1 MSYGEAAPYSPRQ
14 SSPVYGVPPSYT
26 GGAGRV
32 DPFNIPAPTSAYAP
46 DRVGGG
52 VSDAGDAAVVAAN
65 GNGDAFVDEQLG
77 FIPSDGSVFRDG
89 VTSYGEQFPDSFPG
103 DVSGQ
108 GASPRPVLQTMPTIA
123 ERPDIVITQGLP
135 IPEHK
140 IGWII
145 GKRGSYVKQ
154 LEEKSGCSLR
164 ISDDTSTEYG
174 IIWRYVMMRG
184 TGLALM
190 KCKQLIQLRLEKL
203 PAGIE
208 ELNPRAGRIDDG
220 TDDPYGDYASSSDP
234 YMVETPYFSNGGG
247 AQTYGTNAT
256 ASGEGG
262 NGSSAS
268 NGSVN
273 GSGGNGGGTVDSYSR
288 ETHATDAAYSTAEDP
303 YTTAGDPYVPG
314 LSSNDRYL

>member
-1 MSYGEAAPYSPRQ
+1 MSYGEAATYSPRQ
-14 SSPVYGVPPSYT
+14 NSPVYGAPSYA
-26 GGAGRV
+26 GAGR

-52 VSDAGDAAVVAAN
+52 VSDVGDATVVAAN
-65 GNGDAFVDEQLG
+65 GNGDTFVDEQLG
-77 FIPSDGSVFRDG
+77 YNPSDGSVFRDG

-220 TDDPYGDYASSSDP
+220 TDDPYGDYVSSSDP
-234 YMVETPYFSNGGG
+234 YIVETPYFSNGGG
-247 AQTYGTNAT
+247 GQTYGTGAT
-256 ASGEGG
+256 APGEGG
-262 NGSSAS
+262 NSGGGG

-273 GSGGNGGGTVDSYSR
+273 GSGNGASVGGNGGGTVDSYAA
-288 ETHATDAAYSTAEDP
+288 HATDAAYSTAEDP
-303 YTTAGDPYVPG
+303 YTTVGDPYVP